1 MEDQKFVILSCMPRS
16 RLVWDIEDTI
26 SNPTTRQKR
35 KKKIKKEEKLTLTP
49 VKSSWSW
56 MYVGMTSTQ
65 TAGSSYTAVKTSGP
79 HQQGSLESSTKV
91 HKRVQKQRLRER
103 LRNAQA

>member
-49 VKSSWSW
+49 VKSLIEILVLDVCGNDINTDSW
-56 MYVGMTSTQ
+56 VLLDCCENLR
-65 TAGSSYTAVKTSGP
+65 A
-79 HQQGSLESSTKV
+79 SST
-91 HKRVQKQRLRER
+91 RISGIINQGPQEGSE
-103 LRNAQA
+103 AEA